1 VTHEQLVRA
10 RCAEL
15 RALVADWQLER
26 HVEIQEIIDPLG
38 RDLVYVRT

>member
-15 RALVADWQLER
+15 CALVADWEPER
-26 HVEIQEIIDPLG
+26 HVEIQQIVDALG
-38 RDLVYVRT
+38 RDLVYVRP